1 MDIISM
7 LQNKRTLLW
16 IGLAIFG
23 SVFVFFGFHLLYAA
37 NISDYG
43 KEFVAG
49 CLGALIT
56 IAATAALLKSQT
68 EGEVAKEQLTGIFH
82 EKLKVYSEFI
92 SFLNKIHEDGVVDSE
107 EITKLVDW
115 ACTLSLICQ
124 PGVIRKIYEYAFQVV
139 AFGAFKYDD
148 LSDEDKR
155 KWKKWSLVFY
165 DGMEEDFEDE
175 VVCRDVFSSVPL
187 IISYLRDDLAHR
199 KMSNFDENLNVQII
213 LQDLLDLHAVQSIEI
228 SGDDIEITKL
238 YPKPKRARKP
248 RATSS

>member
-1 MDIISM
+1 MEIVSM

-23 SVFVFFGFHLLYAA
+23 SVFVFFGFHLLYAS

-43 KEFVAG
+43 REFVAG

-92 SFLNKIHEDGVVDSE
+92 SFLNKIHEDGVVDSQ
-107 EITKLVDW
+107 EITKLIEW
-115 ACTLSLICQ
+115 ACNLSLICR
-124 PGVIRKIYEYAFQVV
+124 PGIIRKIYEYAFQVV
-139 AFGAFKYDD
+139 AFGVFKYDE
-148 LSDEDKR
+148 LSDENKI
-155 KWKKWSLVFY
+155 KWKKWVVELY
-165 DGMEEDFEDE
+165 EDDLEGLDDE
-175 VVCRDVFSSVPL
+175 VVCEGFFSSVPL
-187 IISYLRDDLAHR
+187 LISYLRDDLAHR
-199 KMSNFDENLNVQII
+199 KMSDFDENLNIQII
-213 LQDLLDLHAVQSIEI
+213 LGELLDLHAVQSIEI

-248 RATSS
+248 RATAS